1 MKKILLATILAACTT
16 SAMAAAPT
24 ALLNVD
30 GKLIMSACTPT
41 LVGASGG
48 GIVDYGPYTLDDLS
62 STAVN
67 QLGKKNIDLTINC
80 PVATKVAWEP
90 ADDKASSRAKIPVE
104 NGNYVGDTMSAS
116 GNLYGVGATR
126 GGVNIGNYSL
136 YIDLS
141 KVTANGSR
149 ADTLIRGS
157 SSNGSAWSSW
167 ARSTDGATSS
177 LPQEDREFSVSK
189 SGTYTPIGITTATFP
204 LVTVLAI
211 QDTTTLN
218 ITDDTDLDGQATIT
232 LRYL

>member
-67 QLGKKNIDLTINC
+67 QLGKKGIDLTINC
-80 PVATKVAWEP
+80 PVATKISWEP
-90 ADDKASSRAKIPVE
+90 TDNRKSSRASIAVE
-104 NGNYVGDTMSAS
+104 NGDYLNNTVSAD
-116 GNLYGVGATR
+116 GGLFGVGSTN
-126 GGVNIGNYSL
+126 GGVKIGNYTL
-136 YIDLS
+136 YVDIGN
-141 KVTANGSR
+141 VTANGGVGQ
-149 ADTLIRGS
+149 TLIRLAGYD
-157 SSNGSAWSSW
+157 SW
-167 ARSTDGATSS
+167 AMTADGLTTSIAGM
-177 LPQEDREFSVSK
+177 DREFSVGA
-189 SGTYTPIGITTATFP
+189 SGTKIPLAITTATFP
-204 LVTVLAI
+204 LVTSLAI

-232 LRYL
+232 LSYL

>member
-30 GKLIMSACTPT
+30 GKLVMSACTPT

-48 GIVDYGPYTLDDLS
+48 GVVDYGPYTLDDLS

-80 PVATKVAWEP
+80 PVATKVSWEP

-104 NGNYVGDTMSAS
+104 NGNYLNETMSAS
-116 GNLYGVGATR
+116 GNLYGVGATK

-141 KVTANGSR
+141 KVTANGSS
-149 ADTLIRGS
+149 ADTLIS
-157 SSNGSAWSSW
+157 VDNAASW
-167 ARSTDGATSS
+167 ARSLDGATSS
-177 LPQEDREFSVSK
+177 LPQQDREFSVSK
-189 SGTYTPIGITTATFP
+189 TGTYTPIGITTATFP